1 MRRGK
6 HELSV
11 YWLAHEYA
19 IPSLCPWMA
28 ADRRRAAA
36 QALKKL
42 GARIREIR
50 TERGLS
56 QEALAFESDVA
67 VNSIATIERGEAN
80 PSVAVLLAIS
90 RVLKVKVRDLV
101 DDI

>member
-1 MRRGK
+1 MG
-6 HELSV
+6 
-11 YWLAHEYA
+11 
-19 IPSLCPWMA
+19 
-28 ADRRRAAA
+28 ADRRRGAG

-42 GARIREIR
+42 GARVRALR
-50 TERGLS
+50 VERGLS
-56 QEALAFESDVA
+56 QEALAFEADLA